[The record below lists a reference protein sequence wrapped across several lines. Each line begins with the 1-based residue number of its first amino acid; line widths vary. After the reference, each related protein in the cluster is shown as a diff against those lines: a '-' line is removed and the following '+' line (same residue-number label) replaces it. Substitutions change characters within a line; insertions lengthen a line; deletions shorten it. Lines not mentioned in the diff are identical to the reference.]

1 MKSIPA
7 ILIAILS
14 GALVL
19 LGIFFPTPL
28 FLNIKSI
35 LLNTVMILG
44 SFALMIAI
52 INLITVHWNKIFST
66 PSQSLY
72 SSILLAGFL
81 CVLFTGLI
89 FGAENQFFVSLSS
102 TVIFTIESS
111 LFALLC
117 ISLSIA
123 CFKLFQKRQNGMG
136 IIFAISTIVFLVVL
150 SGFIANESL
159 FPAAKLFLSII
170 NELPVAG
177 ARGILLGVSIG
188 AIVTGIRVL
197 IGLERPYNG

>member
-1 MKSIPA
+1 
-7 ILIAILS
+7 
-14 GALVL
+14 
-19 LGIFFPTPL
+19 
-28 FLNIKSI
+28 
-35 LLNTVMILG
+35 
-44 SFALMIAI
+44 
-52 INLITVHWNKIFST
+52 
-66 PSQSLY
+66 
-72 SSILLAGFL
+72 LAGFL

-89 FGAENQFFVSLSS
+89 FGAENSFFVSLSS
-102 TVIFTIESS
+102 TVIFSIESS

-136 IIFAISTIVFLVVL
+136 IIFAISTIVFLLVL
-150 SGFIANESL
+150 SGFIANESQ

>member
-7 ILIAILS
+7 LLIAVFS
-14 GALVL
+14 GVLVL
-19 LGIFFPTPL
+19 LGIFFPNPL
-28 FLNIKSI
+28 FLNMKSI
-35 LLNTVMILG
+35 LLNIVMILG
-44 SFALMIAI
+44 SFALIIAI
-52 INLITVHWNKIFST
+52 INLISVHWNKIFSI
-66 PSQSLY
+66 PGQGIY
-72 SSILLAGFL
+72 SAILLAGFL
-81 CVLFTGLI
+81 CVVFTGLI
-89 FGAENQFFVSLSS
+89 FGAENPFFVSFSS

-136 IIFAISTIVFLVVL
+136 IIFAISTIVFLLVL
-150 SGFIANESL
+150 SGFIANESQ

-197 IGLERPYNG
+197 IGLDRPYNG

>member
-14 GALVL
+14 GVLVL

-66 PSQSLY
+66 PSQSIY